1 MGCGGIKEKTPDDF
15 KKDIEKLNELKSKI
29 ERTMEEN
36 KTKID
41 TVENEITKK
50 NNEIKLGENDL
61 RQNQFSYSD
70 SEKKAK
76 AKELFGFQQDRQRA
90 QKRFDLLTAN
100 NENLKNNL
108 NMVDSKI
115 EEIRKHIQLMET
127 DKIME
132 EIEIIDNGEILSR
145 NIDNILRQQKKDEEY
160 LDILEKGNKAFIG
173 DIGYNSVDDY
183 MKDILEN
190 KGNNEAPVAY

>member
-41 TVENEITKK
+41 TVEKEITKK

>member
-15 KKDIEKLNELKSKI
+15 KKDIKKLDELKSKI

-50 NNEIKLGENDL
+50 NNEIKQGENDL

>member
-1 MGCGGIKEKTPDDF
+1 
-15 KKDIEKLNELKSKI
+15 
-29 ERTMEEN
+29 MEEN

-50 NNEIKLGENDL
+50 NNEIKQGENDL

-108 NMVDSKI
+108 NIVDSKI

-160 LDILEKGNKAFIG
+160 LDILERHRQCYRVMQQSLYRGR
-173 DIGYNSVDDY
+173 
-183 MKDILEN
+183 
-190 KGNNEAPVAY
+190 

>member
-1 MGCGGIKEKTPDDF
+1 MGCGGIEEKTPDDF

-29 ERTMEEN
+29 ERTIEEN

-41 TVENEITKK
+41 TAEKEMTNKDNDIKK
-50 NNEIKLGENDL
+50 GENDL
-61 RQNQFSYSD
+61 RQNQYSYSD
-70 SEKKAK
+70 AEKKAK
-76 AKELFGFQQDRQRA
+76 AKELLIFQQDRKRA
-90 QKRFDLLTAN
+90 QKRYDLLSAN
-100 NENLKNNL
+100 NANLKNNL

-115 EEIRKHIQLMET
+115 DEIRKHIQLMET
-127 DKIME
+127 DNIMK
-132 EIEIIDNGEILSR
+132 EIDIIDNGEILRR

-183 MKDILEN
+183 MKHILEN